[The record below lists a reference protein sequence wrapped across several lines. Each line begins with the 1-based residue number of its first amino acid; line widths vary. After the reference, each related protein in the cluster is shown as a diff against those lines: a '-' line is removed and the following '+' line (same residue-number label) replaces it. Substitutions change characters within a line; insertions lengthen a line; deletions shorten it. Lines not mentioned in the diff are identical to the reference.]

1 MRVAVVRVILG
12 ASAMGLAWG
21 CAPYTEQE
29 EYEQADRLNQAR
41 EQYVVNKQRC
51 EQFGGAM
58 VMQAQAQRIAEPGYH
73 EYNQAKCVKR

>member
-29 EYEQADRLNQAR
+29 EYEQAERLNLAR
-41 EQYVVNKQRC
+41 EQYVVNKQHC
-51 EQFGGAM
+51 EQLGGSM
-58 VMQAQAQRIAEPGYH
+58 LLQAQRLAEPGYH
-73 EYNQAKCVKR
+73 DYSMAKCVKR

>member
-29 EYEQADRLNQAR
+29 EYERADRINQAK
-41 EQYVVNKQRC
+41 EQYVVNKEHC
-51 EQFGGAM
+51 EQRGGWM
-58 VMQAQAQRIAEPGYH
+58 IMPEQRLVEPGYM
-73 EYNQAKCVKR
+73 EYSMAKCVKR